1 MNENLFSSVLPISHW
16 IWTIRDFMLL
26 VVKDLILCDW
36 TIEMRSSH
44 MNLADTPF
52 DINLVDIF
60 IGLSQE
66 EEEQEESHEGDQV
79 QNRDQVLASA
89 ASIISHAK

>member
-1 MNENLFSSVLPISHW
+1 
-16 IWTIRDFMLL
+16 
-26 VVKDLILCDW
+26 
-36 TIEMRSSH
+36 